1 MLREILQRNMTY
13 KMVRNIS
20 LPRHVFLST
29 STVYTT
35 MVRFC
40 FFLRGDYR
48 SLKLTT
54 LVDQDKENYDCV
66 LRYTTNEKADI
77 SG

>member
-1 MLREILQRNMTY
+1 
-13 KMVRNIS
+13 
-20 LPRHVFLST
+20 
-29 STVYTT
+29 

-66 LRYTTNEKADI
+66 LRYTTKEKADI